1 MSNNGTDR
9 DIALLLVDAV
19 DDCLSMVT
27 AINNT
32 LYHAAITTQP
42 TDQTAAISSSAVFS
56 VVASNV
62 AAYQWEYRQT
72 AEGNWLNVANTGNK
86 TDTVTIGVSN
96 SNFYNYSFRCK
107 ITGKDGAVIYTDVVK
122 ILEPEPEPGT

>member
-1 MSNNGTDR
+1 MRENGTDR
-9 DIALLLVDAV
+9 DIALQLVSAV
-19 DDCLSMVT
+19 DSCLSMVT

-42 TDQTAAISSSAVFS
+42 TNQTAAISSSAVFS

-62 AAYQWEYRQT
+62 AAYQWEYKQT
-72 AEGNWLNVANTGNK
+72 EAGAWNNVANTGNK

-96 SNFYNYSFRCK
+96 NNFYNYSFRCK
-107 ITGKDGAVIYTDVVK
+107 ITGKDGVIIYTDVVK
-122 ILEPEPEPGT
+122 ILEPET